1 MVGDYHKVI
10 YCYTRSVSV
19 IGMLLLRSFAPSYI
33 YCHFLLIHSSKYPCL
48 QNLFVPA
55 SCGGLVL
62 RAEKGLSRVITNR
75 LTGGPG
81 LCDRRPL
88 FLQARGVC
96 LAYRAV
102 SHLSLNFK
110 LQDRSSPI
118 FESDPACILHGCSI
132 LCNVLPRI
140 LDPFSN

>member
-1 MVGDYHKVI
+1 MVGDYHKVT

-102 SHLSLNFK
+102 SHLPPAIKRAPNTGAKPNMSRVIPTAGRVLN
-110 LQDRSSPI
+110 
-118 FESDPACILHGCSI
+118 
-132 LCNVLPRI
+132 
-140 LDPFSN
+140 